1 MKTTLFLQNLKCNG
15 CAKTISNTLSEIKN
29 VSEILVNV
37 EEGSV
42 SLNYINEADLLLI
55 KATLKANGYPAIGE
69 ENTFGT
75 KAKSYVSC
83 AIGKLN

>member
-1 MKTTLFLQNLKCNG
+1 MKTRLYLQNLKCNG

-55 KATLKANGYPAIGE
+55 KEALKANGYPAIGE